1 MRDFRIVQFSTS
13 RQFELLRGV
22 EHDSLLFDFMVE
34 VLSQFEVFIQPGNTF
49 VDELRP
55 GVKFALFVFEKPFG
69 DAGVNVVFLQAEPS
83 ARDDQ
88 NVVVAHEKGRHPVI
102 PPTVAIDVHIPGVT
116 AVKNNHYAIFY
127 FVSDDLHKLMQ
138 ITSFFRRQEVDRTFH
153 AYKVSKKIETP
164 NFYNEI
170 KILYLCVV
178 FSRDDVCCS
187 GAACV
192 VREQISSLD
201 AMRKYGS
208 SA

>member
-1 MRDFRIVQFSTS
+1 M
-13 RQFELLRGV
+13 
-22 EHDSLLFDFMVE
+22 
-34 VLSQFEVFIQPGNTF
+34 
-49 VDELRP
+49 
-55 GVKFALFVFEKPFG
+55 
-69 DAGVNVVFLQAEPS
+69 
-83 ARDDQ
+83 
-88 NVVVAHEKGRHPVI
+88 PV
-102 PPTVAIDVHIPGVT
+102 
-116 AVKNNHYAIFY
+116 
-127 FVSDDLHKLMQ
+127 DDLHKLMQ

>member
-1 MRDFRIVQFSTS
+1 MSNNSITFVASRVITLEHNNEELRNTNGCYLVTQFSSNPTNRFILS
-13 RQFELLRGV
+13 EL
-22 EHDSLLFDFMVE
+22 S
-34 VLSQFEVFIQPGNTF
+34 
-49 VDELRP
+49 
-55 GVKFALFVFEKPFG
+55 
-69 DAGVNVVFLQAEPS
+69 FLA
-83 ARDDQ
+83 
-88 NVVVAHEKGRHPVI
+88 K
-102 PPTVAIDVHIPGVT
+102 VT
-116 AVKNNHYAIFY
+116 
-127 FVSDDLHKLMQ
+127 
-138 ITSFFRRQEVDRTFH
+138 E
-153 AYKVSKKIETP
+153 KIETP